1 MELTTDTYRITWID
15 EDLDDDAPIDFY
27 YDIDNTGMDGDLITT
42 GVSEDS
48 EIDLFDWDLSS
59 MPEGIYWIY
68 GVIDDGKNIPVV
80 SYSPGSIMV
89 SRITV
94 EDLKNHLLGIEA
106 IPIER
111 FIFADFNR
119 DGGIDVADLI
129 FLINWNK
136 K

>member
-15 EDLDDDAPIDFY
+15 EDPDDDAPIDLFY
-27 YDIDNTGMDGDLITT
+27 DMDNTGADGDEITT
-42 GVSEDS
+42 GVSENS

-68 GVIDDGKNIPVV
+68 GVIDDGKNPPVIG
-80 SYSPGSIMV
+80 YSAGSLMV

-94 EDLKNHLLGIEA
+94 EELKNHLLGIQA
-106 IPIER
+106 IASER

-119 DGGIDVADLI
+119 DGGIDVSDLI
-129 FLINWNK
+129 FLLNWNK

>member
-15 EDLDDDAPIDFY
+15 EDADDDAPIDLFY
-27 YDIDNTGMDGDLITT
+27 DMDNTGADGDAITT
-42 GVSEDS
+42 GISENS

-80 SYSPGSIMV
+80 SYSSGSIMV
-89 SRITV
+89 IRITV
-94 EDLKNHLLGIEA
+94 EELKNHLLGIEA
-106 IPIER
+106 IPTER

-119 DGGIDVADLI
+119 DGAIDVADLI
-129 FLINWNK
+129 FLLSWNK